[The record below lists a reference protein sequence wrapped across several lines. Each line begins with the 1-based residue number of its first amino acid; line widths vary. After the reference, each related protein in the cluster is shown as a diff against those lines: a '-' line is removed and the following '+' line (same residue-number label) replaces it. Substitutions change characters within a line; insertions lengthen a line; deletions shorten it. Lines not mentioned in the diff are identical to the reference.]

1 MTKQHLESFI
11 NYRYEMLKEAQ
22 EEGLTTL
29 ERVVRKNIEDA
40 ERQLKELKTK
50 ITYEQLTLEL

>member
-1 MTKQHLESFI
+1 
-11 NYRYEMLKEAQ
+11 MLKEAQ
-22 EEGLTTL
+22 EGGLTTL
-29 ERVVRKNIEDA
+29 EGVVRKNIEDA